1 MAAGRTHDIINL
13 SLLPVAV
20 YYLQPDNFSGFISG
34 YIIGTFF
41 LSPDNDI
48 YHSKP
53 NRRWKILR
61 FIWYL
66 YTKIFSHRGVSHLP
80 VLGSFFKLFYLI
92 FVLITAFLFLL
103 FLTYLIKPDL
113 LKKFSFE
120 IDLNSTFFILKHP
133 FTVSFL
139 IGLVLSE
146 IVHIAT
152 DMLYSTAK
160 RLKLIR

>member
-13 SLLPVAV
+13 SFLPVAV
-20 YYLQPDNFSGFISG
+20 YYLQPDNFIGFTSG

-53 NRRWKILR
+53 NRRWKALR
-61 FIWYL
+61 FIWYP

-80 VLGSFFKLFYLI
+80 VLGSLLKLFYLFSVFFI
-92 FVLITAFLFLL
+92 IFLL
-103 FLTYLIKPDL
+103 FVFLVYFIQPDL
-113 LKKFSFE
+113 LKRFSFE
-120 IDLNSTFFILKHP
+120 TDGVLTALKHP
-133 FTVSFL
+133 FTVSFI
-139 IGLVLSE
+139 IGLLLSE
-146 IVHIAT
+146 IVHIVT

-160 RLKLIR
+160 KLRLIR

>member
-13 SLLPVAV
+13 SFLPVAV
-20 YYLQPDNFSGFISG
+20 YYLQPENFSGFISG

-53 NRRWKILR
+53 NRRWKVLR
-61 FIWYL
+61 FIWYP
-66 YTKIFSHRGVSHLP
+66 YTRVFSHRGVSHLP
-80 VLGSFFKLFYLI
+80 VLGSIFKLFYLI
-92 FVLITAFLFLL
+92 FVIFTVFLFML
-103 FLTYLIKPDL
+103 FLIYLIQPDL

-120 IDLNSTFFILKHP
+120 INLDSLILILKHP

-139 IGLVLSE
+139 IGLLLSE

-152 DMLYSTAK
+152 DVIYSTAK

>member
-13 SLLPVAV
+13 SFLPVAV

-61 FIWYL
+61 FIWYP

-80 VLGSFFKLFYLI
+80 VLGSLLKLLYLSSLL
-92 FVLITAFLFLL
+92 LIIFLFLI
-103 FLTYLIKPDL
+103 FSVYFIQPEF

-120 IDLNSTFFILKHP
+120 LSLGGVLTFLKHP

-139 IGLVLSE
+139 IGLLLSE
-146 IVHIAT
+146 IVHIVT
-152 DMLYSTAK
+152 DVLYSTAK